1 MSVKEYTLDD
11 GVRSYDIKNKSGKKL
26 CTFYFNP
33 SDTSVVTRYKEVA
46 KNLDK
51 MGDLFKA
58 STKSNEEVA
67 VEAENYIKE
76 QYDYLFNADVS
87 GSFFSIMGA
96 LSVLPNGKLF
106 SEHVM
111 EVIAKIVEEETG
123 QRLEKINIRI
133 NKYTKK
139 YHG

>member
-1 MSVKEYTLDD
+1 MSVKEYKIDD
-11 GVRSYDIKNKSGKKL
+11 GVKSYDIKNYHGKKL
-26 CTFYFNP
+26 CTFCFNP
-33 SDTSVVTRYKEVA
+33 SDASVVTRYKEVT
-46 KNLDK
+46 KNLNE
-51 MGDLFKA
+51 MGDMFKG
-58 STKSNEEVA
+58 STKSNEEIA
-67 VEAENYIKE
+67 LEAENYIKE

-96 LSVLPNGKLF
+96 LSILPNGKLF
-106 SEHVM
+106 SEQVM
-111 EVIAKIVEEETG
+111 EVVAKIVEEETG

>member
-1 MSVKEYTLDD
+1 MSVKEYIIED
-11 GVRSYDIKNKSGKKL
+11 GVKSYDIKNKHGKKL

-33 SDTSVVTRYKEVA
+33 SDTYVVKRYKEVSE
-46 KNLDK
+46 NLNK
-51 MGDLFKA
+51 MSDLLRL
-58 STKSNEEVA
+58 STKSKEEIV
-67 VEAENYIKE
+67 VEAENYIKK
-76 QYDYLFNADVS
+76 QYDYLFDADVS
-87 GSFFSIMGA
+87 NSFFSIMGA

-111 EVIAKIVEEETG
+111 EIIAKIIEEETG